1 MSVTKR
7 LSLAASI
14 TAGAALL
21 LIGCHAISA
30 PIFASGSNRG
40 KPVIEKFSAIETNRY
55 SELNTL
61 MQTSRFALEASA
73 NLTGGNANGEEHSS
87 SSD

>member
-1 MSVTKR
+1 MSVTNR
-7 LSLAASI
+7 LNLPF

-40 KPVIEKFSAIETNRY
+40 KLVIEKFSAIETN
-55 SELNTL
+55 
-61 MQTSRFALEASA
+61 
-73 NLTGGNANGEEHSS
+73 
-87 SSD
+87 